1 MQNMFSPK
9 VENPNIIA
17 QLFGQ
22 LYNSNAS
29 QDAMMS
35 MYEKLGGESA
45 LDFDDFLAA
54 QDVFSENPLN
64 VGKVNLG
71 KKSTRPIWNTAQL
84 LGSNIK
90 AHPFKAGGTAL
101 NAGLNLA
108 GLFNDD
114 KWLGQA
120 LGTAAGAIVPKVLG
134 MGFGPLGTVNAAM
147 LGGNIGSLFD
157 TLSAKAERDR
167 EEQARLSKMPAKHTT
182 Y

>member
-22 LYNSNAS
+22 LYNSKES

-45 LDFDDFLAA
+45 MGLDDFIAA

-64 VGKVNLG
+64 VGNVTLG
-71 KKSTRPIWNTAQL
+71 KKATRPIWNTTQL

-120 LGTAAGAIVPKVLG
+120 LGTAAGALLPSV
-134 MGFGPLGTVNAAM
+134 MGGFSPLGTVNTAM

-157 TLSAKAERDR
+157 TLNSKAERDR
-167 EEQARLSKMPAKHTT
+167 EEQERLAKMPAKHTT

>member
-1 MQNMFSPK
+1 MQNMSNPK

-22 LYNSNAS
+22 LYNSKAS
-29 QDAMMS
+29 QDAMTS

-45 LDFDDFLAA
+45 ISPDDFKAA
-54 QDVFSENPLN
+54 QNVFSENPLS
-64 VGKVNLG
+64 VGKVSLG
-71 KKSTRPIWNTAQL
+71 DKSTRPIWNTAQL

-120 LGTAAGAIVPKVLG
+120 LGTAAGVIVPKSLG
-134 MGFGPLGTVNAAM
+134 MGFGPLGAVNAAM

-157 TLSAKAERDR
+157 TLSSKAERDS
-167 EEQARLSKMPAKHTT
+167 EEQARLAKMPAEYTT

>member
-1 MQNMFSPK
+1 MQNMFSSK

-22 LYNSNAS
+22 LYNSKAS
-29 QDAMMS
+29 QDAMTS
-35 MYEKLGGESA
+35 MYEKLNKESA
-45 LDFDDFLAA
+45 IDLDDFIAA

-64 VGKVNLG
+64 VGSVNLG
-71 KKSTRPIWNTAQL
+71 KKATRPIWNTAQL

-90 AHPFKAGGTAL
+90 AHPFKAGATAL

-120 LGTAAGAIVPKVLG
+120 LGTAAGAILPSF
-134 MGFGPLGTVNAAM
+134 MGGFSPLGTVNAAM

-157 TLSAKAERDR
+157 TLSSKAERDR
-167 EEQARLSKMPAKHTT
+167 EGQERLAKMPAKYTT